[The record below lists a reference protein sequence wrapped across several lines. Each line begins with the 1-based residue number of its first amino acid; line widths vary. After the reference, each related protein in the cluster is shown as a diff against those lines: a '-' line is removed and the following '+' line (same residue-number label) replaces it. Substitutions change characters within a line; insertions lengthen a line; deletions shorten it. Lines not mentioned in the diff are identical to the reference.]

1 MNETQI
7 QVFVDG
13 VLHFFKQL
21 NIEHIEVGTPYLM
34 DNQNATSFDLTGVIG
49 ISGAQKGCVY
59 FSSPTI
65 LLKHL
70 LLTMGEND
78 TSEHNLLDLVGEVA
92 NTVSGNARRTFGS
105 DFMISVPLSINGTP
119 DKMHLPASTRSY
131 VIPIYWKA
139 YSAVVVVCVQ

>member
-1 MNETQI
+1 MDETQI

-21 NIEHIEVGTPYLM
+21 NIDHIDVGTPYLM
-34 DNQNATSFDLTGVIG
+34 ENQNATSFDLTGVIG
-49 ISGAQKGCVY
+49 ISGPKKGCVY
-59 FSSPTI
+59 FSSPVI

-70 LLTMGEND
+70 LLKIGEKD

-92 NTVSGNARRTFGS
+92 NTISGNARRAFGS
-105 DFMISVPLSINGTP
+105 EFMISVPLSINGTP
-119 DKMHLPASTRSY
+119 DQMHLPAGTRSY